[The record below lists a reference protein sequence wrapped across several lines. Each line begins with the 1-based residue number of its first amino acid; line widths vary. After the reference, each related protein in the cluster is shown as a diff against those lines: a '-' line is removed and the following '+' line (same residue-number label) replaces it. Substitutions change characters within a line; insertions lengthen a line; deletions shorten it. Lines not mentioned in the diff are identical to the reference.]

1 MEKDEWSGAL
11 VLVKEEV
18 VAIDVIEAG
27 GRSLQVGEEPGGVR
41 YGKEIWD
48 VNCGGEFIRT
58 MGEIFVSF
66 DEEELEVK
74 ENTLE

>member
-27 GRSLQVGEEPGGVR
+27 GRSLQVGGVR

>member
-18 VAIDVIEAG
+18 VAIDVIEGG

-41 YGKEIWD
+41 
-48 VNCGGEFIRT
+48 
-58 MGEIFVSF
+58 
-66 DEEELEVK
+66 
-74 ENTLE
+74 